1 MTLAIPFL
9 FAIFAIL
16 FELGRQGRRE
26 ALDTGVGYGPV
37 HIRSKWADQA
47 ELYLPAGGNFHV
59 QPLALSTLVPV
70 SPAGA
75 WQAFRHVSREWS
87 FGRAL
92 KMGVGVLY
100 ASQLARM
107 EQAFKPLARAGYQDI
122 HIRLRAFLRAD
133 SITIPE
139 PEETLHDEPGPSIPF

>member
-1 MTLAIPFL
+1 MTLAILFL

-47 ELYLPAGGNFHV
+47 ELYLPAGGKFHV

-75 WQAFRHVSREWS
+75 WQAFRHVGREWS

-92 KMGVGVLY
+92 KMGLGVLY

-107 EQAFKPLARAGYQDI
+107 EQALRPLARAGCQDL

-133 SITIPE
+133 PMCFPE
-139 PEETLHDEPGPSIPF
+139 PEKALHEEPGASIPF